1 MRTSHVIALVLAT
14 GFSTARVPDAR
25 AQTTDDLFDNTVVQ
39 EIRLTLNSRSLSNMH
54 ANWEGSDY
62 HTGDFQWRSIRVRN
76 IGIRVRGGFGSRN
89 PDKLGLRIDFNR
101 YTKGQEF
108 LGVKSL
114 VLDNHWQDG
123 SFMHEFLT
131 MALGARL
138 GYPTPRISYCRL
150 YINNELQGLYSIVES
165 IDNKFLSRTL
175 GESDGYLFSYQQR
188 PQYLAEYLGRDLAP
202 YKQMFEP
209 QSHEKEADTILYAPI
224 HDLFREIN
232 QPNDGVWR
240 QRVNEYLDLE
250 QFMTQAAFEAFVAE
264 LDGINGVYGMNN
276 FYLYRSLGSKRHRLF
291 MWDKDSAFDGVEWDI
306 FSNLDKY
313 MLFQRLMSFPDL
325 RETYLRT
332 LEDAARSAAET
343 SEDADRSAGESWLER
358 EITRIAA
365 LLANDVRQDPRKRF
379 STEQFLDAV
388 ESMKDFARRRSAFVL
403 DAVAR
408 ARRGR

>member
-14 GFSTARVPDAR
+14 GFSTARVPDAW

-39 EIRLTLNSRSLSNMH
+39 EIRLTLNSRSLSDMH
-54 ANWEGSDY
+54 ANWEGNDY
-62 HTGDFQWRSIRVRN
+62 HTGDFQWRNIRVRN
-76 IGIRVRGGFGSRN
+76 IGIRVRGGHGSRN

-123 SFMHEFLT
+123 SFTHEFLT

-138 GYPTPRISYCRL
+138 GIATPRISYCRL

-202 YKQMFEP
+202 YKEMFEP

-250 QFMTQAAFEAFVAE
+250 QFMTQAAFEV
-264 LDGINGVYGMNN
+264 
-276 FYLYRSLGSKRHRLF
+276 
-291 MWDKDSAFDGVEWDI
+291 
-306 FSNLDKY
+306 
-313 MLFQRLMSFPDL
+313 
-325 RETYLRT
+325 
-332 LEDAARSAAET
+332 
-343 SEDADRSAGESWLER
+343 
-358 EITRIAA
+358 
-365 LLANDVRQDPRKRF
+365 
-379 STEQFLDAV
+379 STA
-388 ESMKDFARRRSAFVL
+388 
-403 DAVAR
+403 
-408 ARRGR
+408 

>member
-1 MRTSHVIALVLAT
+1 VS
-14 GFSTARVPDAR
+14 PDAR
-25 AQTTDDLFDNTVVQ
+25 AQTTDDLFNDTPGV
-39 EIRLTLNSRSLSNMH
+39 
-54 ANWEGSDY
+54 
-62 HTGDFQWRSIRVRN
+62 
-76 IGIRVRGGFGSRN
+76 
-89 PDKLGLRIDFNR
+89 
-101 YTKGQEF
+101 

-291 MWDKDSAFDGVEWDI
+291 MWDKDSAFEGVEWDI
-306 FSNLDKY
+306 FSNLGKY
-313 MLFQRLMSFPDL
+313 MLFERLMSFPDL

-365 LLANDVRQDPRKRF
+365 LLTNDVRQDPRKRF
-379 STEQFLDAV
+379 STEQFLEAV

-403 DAVAR
+403 DEVAR

>member
-1 MRTSHVIALVLAT
+1 MRKSHVIALVLAD

-25 AQTTDDLFDNTVVQ
+25 AQAIDDLFNDTVVQ
-39 EIRLTLNSRSLSNMH
+39 EIRLTLNSRSLSDMH
-54 ANWEGSDY
+54 ANWKELLSHGRLSVAEY
-62 HTGDFQWRSIRVRN
+62 PRAQHRYPRAR
-76 IGIRVRGGFGSRN
+76 RFGSRN

-123 SFMHEFLT
+123 PSCTNSLPWRWARVSGIRHHASRSAGWTSTTSCRGSIRSSNPSTTNSCHERSARVT
-131 MALGARL
+131 ATCSPINRDPRTRPIPGSRPGA
-138 GYPTPRISYCRL
+138 
-150 YINNELQGLYSIVES
+150 LQGDVRTSKPREG
-165 IDNKFLSRTL
+165 SRYD
-175 GESDGYLFSYQQR
+175 SVRADSR
-188 PQYLAEYLGRDLAP
+188 SVRRDQL
-202 YKQMFEP
+202 
-209 QSHEKEADTILYAPI
+209 L
-224 HDLFREIN
+224 
-232 QPNDGVWR
+232 NDGVWR

-276 FYLYRSLGSKRHRLF
+276 FYLYRSVGSKRHRLF

-306 FSNLDKY
+306 FSNRDKY
-313 MLFQRLMSFPDL
+313 MLFERLLSFPDL

-365 LLANDVRQDPRKRF
+365 LLASDVRQDPRERF
-379 STEQFLDAV
+379 STEQFLEAV
-388 ESMKDFARRRSAFVL
+388 ETMKDFARRRFAFVL
-403 DAVAR
+403 EEVAR